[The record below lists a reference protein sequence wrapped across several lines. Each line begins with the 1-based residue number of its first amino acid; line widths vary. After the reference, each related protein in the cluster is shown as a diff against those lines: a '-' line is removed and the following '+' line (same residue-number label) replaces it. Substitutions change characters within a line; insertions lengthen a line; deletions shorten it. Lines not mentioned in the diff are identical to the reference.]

1 MTDICTGTRFSIV
14 VEVLSY
20 IQTESTDLA
29 LQLRQTNSLYLC
41 MFELT
46 KKSSLV
52 SSHAHVRTHSF
63 VFIQCPP

>member
-29 LQLRQTNSLYLC
+29 LQLRQPLVNSLTL
-41 MFELT
+41 F
-46 KKSSLV
+46 
-52 SSHAHVRTHSF
+52 AHV
-63 VFIQCPP
+63 